1 MATIQQAI
9 DLATDKG
16 IKVTDYY
23 TTKRKGQKVG
33 AFKCMV
39 RGGLQI
45 EVRQTE
51 KGSRTWTICQKGISV
66 FYGSQGE
73 CIIKCVEL
81 LTK

>member
-9 DLATDKG
+9 IHATDNG
-16 IKVTDYY
+16 VIVTDYY

-33 AFKCMV
+33 AFKCFI

-45 EVRQTE
+45 EVKQKE

-73 CIIKCVEL
+73 CIIKCVEW